1 VSPVNP
7 APPLT
12 QAGFLVLLALASGEA
27 HGYAVMQFAEETTE
41 GRVRLPPGTLY
52 RTISRL
58 LADGLVEE
66 IAGQD
71 PDAASRAATRD
82 YPPVYEDYPPVR
94 SNRYNNV
101 TYTKVT
107 INNYRPPVDA
117 PRVDVKS
124 VINAVSLVAA
134 VGLYALGVPADISTF
149 GTYV

>member
-7 APPLT
+7 APTLT

-27 HGYAVMQFAEETTE
+27 HGYAVMQFAEETTD

-71 PDAASRAATRD
+71 PDAPHDARRRYYRLTKRGRQVAEDEAELIKRLARAASGAGLA
-82 YPPVYEDYPPVR
+82 R
-94 SNRYNNV
+94 SRG
-101 TYTKVT
+101 
-107 INNYRPPVDA
+107 RA
-117 PRVDVKS
+117 
-124 VINAVSLVAA
+124 
-134 VGLYALGVPADISTF
+134 
-149 GTYV
+149 